1 MHPSPTGWRDE
12 KGNAQSDA
20 HSDVHSDVHYAAA
33 DVDYQSLSFNY
44 TRHPDQSAVPPVRRP
59 VVVVG
64 AGPVGLALAIDLAQ
78 RGVAVVLLDNDNTLA
93 TGSRAICFAKR
104 TLDIFDRLGCG
115 ERMVAKGVSWNLG
128 KVFFKQELIYS
139 FDLLPEAGHARPAFI
154 NLQQYYVEGYLAER
168 AAQLPLID
176 LRWKNTVT
184 GVTHQA
190 DHVTLTIETPD
201 GPYQLEA
208 DHVAACDG
216 GRSALRQL
224 IGQESRGRV
233 FRDRFL
239 IADVR
244 VAEERVAEER
254 VAEERVADVSMET
267 AAPVERWFWFDPAF
281 HPNQSVLLH
290 RQPDGIWRI
299 DFQLGWDA
307 DPVEAKKPENIIP
320 RVQALL
326 AHSSMQGA
334 AFELVWASVYT
345 FACQRMARFRHGRV
359 IFAGD
364 AAHGV
369 SPFGARGANSGVQD
383 AENLAWKLAAVVGGH
398 APEALL
404 DSYAAEREC
413 AADENIRESTRST
426 DFITPKS
433 DISRLFRDAV
443 LELAKTQPFART
455 LVNSGRLSVPATLH
469 GSVLNTPD
477 SDAGADA
484 FAGLMVPGA
493 AAADAPVQRADGSR
507 SWLLRELGAGFTA
520 LIAVGGERG
529 VGDAATAP
537 ALSLRGL
544 RGAGSALKVL
554 RVIIGNVAAD
564 DDAIIDTDGALTRR
578 YDLRPG
584 TVCLFRPDQHV
595 CARWRKPTIA
605 QVEAAIARALT
616 MT

>member
-1 MHPSPTGWRDE
+1 MHPNPAGWRDE
-12 KGNAQSDA
+12 KGNAQGDAQSDA
-20 HSDVHSDVHYAAA
+20 QSDAQYAAQYAAA
-33 DVDYQSLSFNY
+33 NVDYQSLTFDY

-78 RGVAVVLLDNDNTLA
+78 RGVAVVLFDNDNTLS

-115 ERMVAKGVSWNLG
+115 ERMVAKGVSWNVG

-139 FDLLPEAGHARPAFI
+139 FDLLPDAGHARPAFI

-176 LRWKNTVT
+176 LRWKNAVT
-184 GVTHQA
+184 GVVQHA
-190 DHVTLTIETPD
+190 DHVSLTIATPD

-208 DHVAACDG
+208 DFVAACDG

-224 IGQESRGRV
+224 IGQESTGRV
-233 FRDRFL
+233 FHDRFL

-244 VAEERVAEER
+244 I
-254 VAEERVADVSMET
+254 MEKKVEP

-307 DPVEAKKPENIIP
+307 DPVEAKKPEAIIP

-326 AHSSMQGA
+326 AHSAMKGA

-345 FACQRMARFRHGRV
+345 FACQRMACFRHGRM

-383 AENLAWKLAAVVGGH
+383 AENLAWKLAAVLGGH

-404 DSYAAEREC
+404 DSYAAEREY

-455 LVNSGRLSVPATLH
+455 LVNSGRLSVPAILH

-477 SDAGADA
+477 ADVGGDA

-493 AAADAPVQRADGSR
+493 AAADAPLQRADGRR
-507 SWLLRELGAGFTA
+507 SWLLREMGVGFTA
-520 LIAVGGERG
+520 LIAVGDGGEVG
-529 VGDAATAP
+529 DVGDAAA
-537 ALSLRGL
+537 ALARSLQGL
-544 RGAGSALKVL
+544 RGAGSALTVL
-554 RVIIGNVAAD
+554 RVVTARGAVD
-564 DDAIIDTDGALTRR
+564 QDGIIDTDGALTRR

-584 TVCLFRPDQHV
+584 SVCLFRPDQHI
-595 CARWRKPTIA
+595 CARWREPTVA
-605 QVEAAIARALT
+605 KVEAAIARALT
-616 MT
+616 LT